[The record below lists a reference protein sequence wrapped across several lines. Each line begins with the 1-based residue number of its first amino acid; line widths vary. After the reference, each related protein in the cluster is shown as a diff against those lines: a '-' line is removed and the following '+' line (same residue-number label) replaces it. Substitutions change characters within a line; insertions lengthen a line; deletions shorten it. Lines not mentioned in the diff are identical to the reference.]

1 MTFDYKS
8 IMLAVKQL
16 IPIRLAQ
23 PIPGQPEEMSCLQRT
38 NARRDLISLANVYYL
53 YQWSHIL
60 RSSVVVHDMG
70 SGKFDVVK
78 FISSGSY
85 SIVYEVVYPQAGDKT
100 IPMTWAL
107 KRFYLQ
113 NSSAVRCALR
123 EHGILVRLALAD
135 NQSPFI
141 VTLLQSLRIRGAPA
155 FVLQKGS
162 GFDLRDLIFNV
173 GFLNERD
180 ARFYS
185 CEIVCG
191 LEHLH
196 AMGIVH
202 MDVKPTN
209 ILVADSGH
217 LLISDFDRAYDLTRA
232 TGPPT
237 EADFTGT
244 PSYMAPEIRYQ
255 LEITTKADVW
265 SLGILEWLRTYRFT
279 TGRLPNVSTPL
290 RQFFKACLMH
300 NYARRLDID
309 GVKCL
314 DFYKDVNW
322 EEVLT
327 CRMEPPFHPSEFDVS
342 AAVGKFDHDP
352 YDPLL
357 LTAAYGIHILVIDKG
372 LRETRDKNGERQLVV
387 ELPNREDLAKAGL
400 TPEKIDEVFAS
411 FDFANPHFLKSPHG
425 VAEKQDVCGDKN
437 AFS

>member
-1 MTFDYKS
+1 
-8 IMLAVKQL
+8 
-16 IPIRLAQ
+16 
-23 PIPGQPEEMSCLQRT
+23 
-38 NARRDLISLANVYYL
+38 
-53 YQWSHIL
+53 
-60 RSSVVVHDMG
+60 MG

-123 EHGILVRLALAD
+123 EHGILVRLALED

-202 MDVKPTN
+202 MDVKPSN

-217 LLISDFDRAYDLTRA
+217 LLISDHDES
-232 TGPPT
+232 G
-237 EADFTGT
+237 
-244 PSYMAPEIRYQ
+244 
-255 LEITTKADVW
+255 LE
-265 SLGILEWLRTYRFT
+265 EWLRTYRFT
-279 TGRLPNVSTPL
+279 KGRLPNASTPL

-342 AAVGKFDHDP
+342 AAVGKFDLDP

-357 LTAAYGIHILVIDKG
+357 LAAAYGIHILVIDKG

-411 FDFANPHFLKSPHG
+411 FDFANPHFLKSY
-425 VAEKQDVCGDKN
+425 VIKDFISQIDVVEIMQSLMSRWEENVVRSEGSDIAQLSDPKLIE
-437 AFS
+437 SLRGI